1 MLTLLEAATVQ
12 LGIQLLRQARE
23 PPGRCLGLHMSKIF
37 EMEPYEAI
45 LKLESIIIMH
55 IIIISHHERRFLEFS
70 S

>member
-1 MLTLLEAATVQ
+1 
-12 LGIQLLRQARE
+12 
-23 PPGRCLGLHMSKIF
+23 MSKIF
-37 EMEPYEAI
+37 EMERYEAI